1 MIKGE
6 YCEIGIRNWFY
17 WRSKGKFEF
26 GTWTC
31 MYLRMQLENLKLL
44 FQLRL
49 RFPMQIYEFGA
60 S

>member
-44 FQLRL
+44 IL
-49 RFPMQIYEFGA
+49 A
-60 S
+60 SPELSYANI